1 MGKISQ
7 WSSRA
12 PRIPAGADSLPLVFG
27 ILIALAMAACSQGE
41 DADSLESRAHRI
53 NQTVMCPVC
62 PGESID
68 QSQNPLAER
77 MRGIVLDRLEQG
89 WTEQQIKDH
98 FVESYG
104 DSVLLS
110 PPARG
115 FSLLIWILPPVGLAA
130 AAAAAAFAI
139 RSMRRGRE
147 PAEVLTGTELSDNEY
162 RRYAERIDRILEE
175 PDPGQGTE
183 RGA

>member
-7 WSSRA
+7 WRAPA
-12 PRIPAGADSLPLVFG
+12 PRIPAGAASLLA
-27 ILIALAMAACSQGE
+27 ALGVCVTLATAACSQEGNP
-41 DADSLESRAHRI
+41 DSLESRAHRI

-68 QSQNPLAER
+68 QSQNPLAAR
-77 MRGIVLDRLEQG
+77 MRGIVLDRLGQG

-115 FSLLIWILPPVGLAA
+115 FSLLIWILPPVGVAA

-147 PAEVLTGTELSDNEY
+147 PAEVLTGTELTDDEY
-162 RRYAERIDRILEE
+162 RRYAERIDHLLGD
-175 PDPGQGTE
+175 PDSRQ
-183 RGA
+183 

>member
-1 MGKISQ
+1 MGKFSQ
-7 WSSRA
+7 WSTPA
-12 PRIPAGADSLPLVFG
+12 TRIPAGAASLLLALG
-27 ILIALAMAACSQGE
+27 ICLAFVTATCSQAE
-41 DADSLESRAHRI
+41 DPDSLESRANRI

-68 QSQNPLAER
+68 QSQNPLAAR
-77 MRGIVLDRLEQG
+77 MRGIVLDRLGQG

-115 FSLLIWILPPVGLAA
+115 FSLLIWILPPVGVAIAA
-130 AAAAAAFAI
+130 AAAALAI

-147 PAEVLTGTELSDNEY
+147 PAEVLTGTELTDDEY
-162 RRYAERIDRILEE
+162 RDYAERIDRLLGD
-175 PDPGQGTE
+175 PDS
-183 RGA
+183 RR

>member
-7 WSSRA
+7 WGA
-12 PRIPAGADSLPLVFG
+12 PSPRVPASAASLPLV
-27 ILIALAMAACSQGE
+27 LAVCVVLAMAACSRWE
-41 DADSLESRAHRI
+41 DPDSLESRAQRI

-77 MRGIVLDRLEQG
+77 MRGIVLDRLGQG

-115 FSLLIWILPPVGLAA
+115 FSLLIWILPPVAVAA

-147 PAEVLTGTELSDNEY
+147 PAEVLSGTELTDDEY
-162 RRYAERIDRILEE
+162 RRYAERIDRVLGD
-175 PDPGQGTE
+175 PDSRQ
-183 RGA
+183 

>member
-7 WSSRA
+7 WRALA
-12 PRIPAGADSLPLVFG
+12 PRIPAGPAPLLV
-27 ILIALAMAACSQGE
+27 AAWVCVTLAMAACSQEE
-41 DADSLESRAHRI
+41 DPASLESRAHRI

-77 MRGIVLDRLEQG
+77 MRGIVLDRLRQG
-89 WTEQQIKDH
+89 WTERQIKDH

-115 FSLLIWILPPVGLAA
+115 FSLLIWILPPVGVAA
-130 AAAAAAFAI
+130 AVAAAAFAI

-147 PAEVLTGTELSDNEY
+147 PAEVLVDTELTEDEY
-162 RRYAERIDRILEE
+162 SHYAERIDRLLGD
-175 PDPGQGTE
+175 PDA
-183 RGA
+183 RS

>member
-1 MGKISQ
+1 MRKISQ
-7 WSSRA
+7 WRAAA
-12 PRIPAGADSLPLVFG
+12 PRIPAGAASPLLVLG
-27 ILIALAMAACSQGE
+27 VCVALVIAACSQGE
-41 DADSLESRAHRI
+41 DPDSLESRAQRI

-68 QSQNPLAER
+68 QSQNPLALR
-77 MRGIVLDRLEQG
+77 MRGIVLDRLQQG

-115 FSLLIWILPPVGLAA
+115 FSLLIWILPPVGAA
-130 AAAAAAFAI
+130 AAAAAVALAI

-147 PAEVLTGTELSDNEY
+147 PAEVLTHTELTDSEY
-162 RRYAERIDRILEE
+162 RHYAERIDRLLGD
-175 PDPGQGTE
+175 PDSRQ
-183 RGA
+183 